1 MNKDADN
8 VYSLY
13 VPPFDSNEEGEGYE
27 VDMEWMTNEEAEEF
41 DSYIQTLTEPV
52 FIKYSVREIIENAGK
67 KCIEGTVTAEQ
78 AAEDT
83 VKQLELRMKE

>member
-13 VPPFDSNEEGEGYE
+13 VPPFDSNEDGEGTE
-27 VDMEWMTNEEAEEF
+27 VDMEWMTDDEAKEF
-41 DSYIQTLTEPV
+41 DSYIQTLSEPV
-52 FIKYSVREIIENAGK
+52 FIKYPIREIIEDAGK

-83 VKQLELRMKE
+83 VKQLELKMKE